1 MSEAPSKVSWAIRQT
16 LTISGATSAHC
27 LPSRK
32 KRLGSGWTRL
42 PSPRRVSCRRL
53 TNSSAKLGIAR
64 TTRGGWKMSRAR
76 KRVSDGTEKKLRN
89 LKPFKPGQ
97 SGNPKGRPKGARN
110 RLGTQFLEAL
120 AADFNTFG
128 PETIALVREKKP
140 EVYIRVVADL
150 LPKEAN
156 INVEAGEAFVELW
169 RRISDGLGDDLA
181 NRMDAE
187 QEPAPSV
194 RH

>member
-1 MSEAPSKVSWAIRQT
+1 M
-16 LTISGATSAHC
+16 G
-27 LPSRK
+27 
-32 KRLGSGWTRL
+32 
-42 PSPRRVSCRRL
+42 
-53 TNSSAKLGIAR
+53 
-64 TTRGGWKMSRAR
+64 RAR

-89 LKPFKPGQ
+89 LRPFKPGQ

-120 AADFNTFG
+120 ESDFNQHG
-128 PETIALVREKKP
+128 PQAIALVREKKP
-140 EVYIRVVADL
+140 EIYIRVVADL

-169 RRISDGLGDDLA
+169 RRISDGLGDQLA
-181 NRMDAE
+181 ERVDEE
-187 QEPAPSV
+187 QERPAPV

>member
-1 MSEAPSKVSWAIRQT
+1 
-16 LTISGATSAHC
+16 
-27 LPSRK
+27 
-32 KRLGSGWTRL
+32 
-42 PSPRRVSCRRL
+42 
-53 TNSSAKLGIAR
+53 
-64 TTRGGWKMSRAR
+64 MSRAR

-89 LKPFKPGQ
+89 LRPFKPGQ

-120 AADFNTFG
+120 ETDFNKFG
-128 PETIALVREKKP
+128 AQAIALVREKKP
-140 EVYIRVVADL
+140 ETYMRVVADL

-169 RRISDGLGDDLA
+169 RRISDGLGDQLA
-181 NRMDAE
+181 ERVDEE
-187 QEPAPSV
+187 QERPAPV